1 MVILFNL
8 GKHRMTRYPKTGK
21 GTKWTIKEL
30 QNIPPEWLGDSIQ
43 DGSNGLVGEIRVSK
57 ANKVS
62 IRFRYGFKWEGKKS
76 WFNCGSYPAND
87 MSVIRENHIKA
98 QLNIQ
103 EGVDPRVQKK
113 ASQIEAQ
120 NKALAIIQRDKETN
134 AQNKSF
140 SEMYNNWI
148 ETGVARED
156 ENKQLIRSFEKD
168 VIPFLG
174 SIPVKDIT
182 ENDIRGIYLKILE
195 RATPTYPRHRTIV
208 MLHDDIKQLFNWSEQ
223 RQPWRTLLS
232 KGNPSLLV
240 DITTL
245 IPPTYTEERD
255 RVLSITEIKQLHSI
269 LETERIEYQ
278 ARQNKRI
285 GARPLDSKSAI
296 AIWICLSSICRIG
309 ELLMARWDHIDFDEK
324 VWFIPRENAKGKK
337 GKKLEHY
344 VFLSDFTLKQFKQ
357 LYKITGASTWCFP
370 SRITDSHVDIKSI
383 SKTVGDRQVKFKER
397 NSNNNRRFDNSLVIG
412 SQEWTPHDLRRTGA
426 TIMQKLKIPLE
437 IIDRCQNHILRG
449 QKVRRHYLKYDYRE
463 EKQEAWQKLGKFLSD
478 ILETT

>member
-30 QNIPPEWLGDSIQ
+30 QNITPEWRGDSIQ

-62 IRFRYGFKWEGKKS
+62 IRFRYGFKWEGKRS

-87 MSVIRENHIKA
+87 MSAIRENHIKA
-98 QLNIQ
+98 QLSIQ

-309 ELLMARWDHIDFDEK
+309 ELLMARWDHIDF
-324 VWFIPRENAKGKK
+324 V
-337 GKKLEHY
+337 
-344 VFLSDFTLKQFKQ
+344 
-357 LYKITGASTWCFP
+357 
-370 SRITDSHVDIKSI
+370 
-383 SKTVGDRQVKFKER
+383 
-397 NSNNNRRFDNSLVIG
+397 
-412 SQEWTPHDLRRTGA
+412 
-426 TIMQKLKIPLE
+426 
-437 IIDRCQNHILRG
+437 
-449 QKVRRHYLKYDYRE
+449 
-463 EKQEAWQKLGKFLSD
+463 
-478 ILETT
+478 